1 MENESD
7 DARQP
12 AEDELFGEASQSME
26 PDAVAPIKRPFTAP
40 KTDHVHD
47 INSDLIGP
55 AIGSADGYELH
66 FYDVNNY
73 NYYQIKKT
81 SPVKD
86 PVHFPSSLGSR
97 KAGRNAIHYRWQ
109 TGAQWGVW
117 FDSEW
122 FYFLRTPII
131 TVADRKVHKTDV
143 PTITGV
149 AEAGSYVQLARSG
162 THALL
167 SNKFEVS
174 AGGGF
179 SFQTHKLTQGDYK
192 AVVLNTQNGYHG
204 VVLSAEHNFSVLL
217 APAIDSVDDGL
228 HITPRPLIRGKGMV
242 GATIDVYIKNTLTQV
257 LKSVAVA
264 ADGTWAASSNHE
276 FVASGSY
283 TLVAYQT
290 LRGVLSE
297 EGHGHNFEFYVPPKI
312 SKPSPSTTQNAS
324 FLMEG
329 HNGEPGAQLVVVEK
343 SNPSI
348 TYGTTTVTAAN
359 GDWSIAVAGLPLRRI
374 ELVVKQ
380 FVGFSISISAALP
393 LEIGIPAPVIGTPP
407 SGSTQNSNFPVT
419 GTGALPGATVEIFED
434 LMNRPA
440 LGSTV
445 ASGTAWSVDLIALA
459 PGPLSLVAMQTL
471 NGSPSPRSVARNFK
485 IRPAELTTVTVEQTD
500 DGTLVF
506 SGNGHYDI
514 KLRTEIQFAVPAAVS
529 APPNVTV
536 QPDSKWQTSA
546 TDWPFGEYDV
556 EVIQKVYDNANGWI
570 QSPPYPF
577 TVVKQ
582 LPDVSDLKYTVDYQ
596 PTFSG
601 KGSNGAT
608 VEVRHPNSSQLA
620 APAQT
625 VVQGEWLTQATE
637 VWGPSWEREV
647 HIKQFMGTQQSP
659 NWLVLKVTIAP
670 SPPGLNEPEADGL
683 SPTFSGTC
691 WPGAVVTLVYDD
703 EPLAE
708 HELPCPTGIWQ
719 FKRTTPFAPDKEHK
733 VTVTQFVDP
742 QTSDPVSRT
751 FTVSLPMRPPRIS
764 HPVAD
769 AKVGS
774 DLVVTGADGMKGA
787 IVYLRDKQFDRL
799 LGETAPLSADDG
811 WSIALQGLDYR
822 HYTLDAWQ
830 TLGDRPSEYSADVKF
845 QVVSLPPEITQPT
858 RGGTLER
865 AAKFK
870 GKGMKGGRV
879 DIFLNDLVAPVL
891 SNIPVDANGDWEG
904 LVSLSVGR
912 KTLWARQTV
921 MDENG
926 KPQESENSVAFDFDV
941 VPRPPV
947 IETPVA
953 DECVGI
959 KVVVSGFGE
968 PGDTV
973 TVTLVGDGS
982 SMPVSGHV
990 QPGRTWSVAL
1000 DAHSLVGTQY
1010 RLEAVASSGEF
1021 YSSKSLRDVELA
1033 GFVPVIDQ
1041 PAAGKQV
1048 SQPVEFAGQG
1058 RGGVGKV
1065 VSWYNPDVHWVKQ
1078 LPVASGLWRG
1088 ESLALPEGGSWCRF
1102 RQSLTNSADGATTSD
1117 WADSKRFEVEPA
1129 PAPAQEGLVAD
1140 PDGRS

>member
-1 MENESD
+1 MV
-7 DARQP
+7 P
-12 AEDELFGEASQSME
+12 EDE
-26 PDAVAPIKRPFTAP
+26 I
-40 KTDHVHD
+40 
-47 INSDLIGP
+47 
-55 AIGSADGYELH
+55 
-66 FYDVNNY
+66 
-73 NYYQIKKT
+73 
-81 SPVKD
+81 
-86 PVHFPSSLGSR
+86 
-97 KAGRNAIHYRWQ
+97 
-109 TGAQWGVW
+109 
-117 FDSEW
+117 
-122 FYFLRTPII
+122 
-131 TVADRKVHKTDV
+131 
-143 PTITGV
+143 
-149 AEAGSYVQLARSG
+149 LA
-162 THALL
+162 
-167 SNKFEVS
+167 
-174 AGGGF
+174 
-179 SFQTHKLTQGDYK
+179 
-192 AVVLNTQNGYHG
+192 
-204 VVLSAEHNFSVLL
+204 
-217 APAIDSVDDGL
+217 
-228 HITPRPLIRGKGMV
+228 
-242 GATIDVYIKNTLTQV
+242 
-257 LKSVAVA
+257 
-264 ADGTWAASSNHE
+264 
-276 FVASGSY
+276 
-283 TLVAYQT
+283 
-290 LRGVLSE
+290 
-297 EGHGHNFEFYVPPKI
+297 
-312 SKPSPSTTQNAS
+312 
-324 FLMEG
+324 
-329 HNGEPGAQLVVVEK
+329 
-343 SNPSI
+343 
-348 TYGTTTVTAAN
+348 
-359 GDWSIAVAGLPLRRI
+359 
-374 ELVVKQ
+374 
-380 FVGFSISISAALP
+380 
-393 LEIGIPAPVIGTPP
+393 APVIEIPASNSIVRNGNINVSGTTSAQETIIARLYTF
-407 SGSTQNSNFPVT
+407 SGSTAISQAQATRAGNLWAAQLSGTFAPGAYRIEVSQAGTATSHVTLRVTPVAITSPASGEVPTRVFAVT
-419 GTGALPGATVEIFED
+419 GTGGEYGIGVITVHNATGDAIVGTGVIASNGSWTASVTMPGNTESLSFYAIQKIGTHPSAKSNQVTVQLAVAIPRITSPSSGDIPDKQFRVSGTGAVAGGVITVYNASNSVLGPATVGTGGNWTADITLPSDTLPLTFYAKQKVGERDSLKSNEVTVKLADLAVPVIDSPQSGSTHPAAFELTGSQGTAGGVVEVLVDLSENVVGKSGTIASSSWTGQVNVQPGPVSLVARAVKDGRKSSYSGARAYKIRPPTLRDITDTHTDTSIKFSGTGHNGATVEIYQVSG
-434 LMNRPA
+434 PA
-440 LGSTV
+440 VTMPPPV
-445 ASGTAWSVDLIALA
+445 PVTKDNWEATAY
-459 PGPLSLVAMQTL
+459 
-471 NGSPSPRSVARNFK
+471 N
-485 IRPAELTTVTVEQTD
+485 
-500 DGTLVF
+500 
-506 SGNGHYDI
+506 
-514 KLRTEIQFAVPAAVS
+514 
-529 APPNVTV
+529 
-536 QPDSKWQTSA
+536 
-546 TDWPFGEYDV
+546 WPFGIYELNG
-556 EVIQKVYDNANGWI
+556 IQKVPDNAGGWI
-570 QSPPYPF
+570 TSEPCLF
-577 TVVKQ
+577 TVDNV
-582 LPDVSDLKYTVDYQ
+582 LPDVSDLDYTEQYQ

-608 VEVRHPNSSQLA
+608 VQVRHPNSSQLA

-625 VVQGEWLTQATE
+625 VVQGEWLTQASE

-787 IVYLRDKQFDRL
+787 IVHLRDKQFDRV

-830 TLGDRPSEYSADVKF
+830 TLGERPSEYSADVKF

-982 SMPVSGHV
+982 STPVSGHV
-990 QPGRTWSVAL
+990 QPGRTWSVTL

-1058 RGGVGKV
+1058 RDGVGKV
-1065 VSWYNPDVHWVKQ
+1065 VSWYNPDMHWVKQ

-1129 PAPAQEGLVAD
+1129 PAPAQEGLVAA